1 LGAVFST
8 NSAQLITASPS
19 GPVAVWDLATTNRL
33 EAIELLETNNMSLA
47 LSPDDR
53 LLVAG
58 AADGTMRVW
67 DRKERRLLHQFRAPV
82 PISGRRQIVGQYGHS
97 AIRHSVGR

>member
-67 DRKERRLLHQFRAPV
+67 DRKERRLLHQFRAHKL
-82 PISGRRQIVGQYGHS
+82 PIYWPGFLDGGKSLVS
-97 AIRHSVGR
+97 MATAP